1 VTQFSCFRPIRGIG
15 KAWYFKF
22 GVQIN
27 RSKISEIGDN
37 ILEMVRIENIQQ
49 QQTSSNKKLKPV

>member
-1 VTQFSCFRPIRGIG
+1 VTQFSCFCPIRGIG
-15 KAWYFKF
+15 KAWHFKF